1 MRRSLA
7 ITLPVIGVF
16 LLVLMGCGTGGA
28 ASDTDVLI
36 SLTDEVVVPAYESV
50 AQDVVQL
57 DRDAVALCNA
67 PSTSSLEVAR
77 QSWRKARASWMKSEA
92 MWFGPVMDRRSVGL
106 LDWSPTDVEGID
118 RMLAEGRALTAV
130 EVREVVASNLRGFGA
145 IEYLLFDSDALA
157 ENNGS
162 GLHCSYLTALTAVA
176 KEETGAILSEW
187 LNRTDRQPAYKD
199 YFTDR
204 ASLSILPSAAVSEVV
219 RTQVFLIREI
229 VDMRLASALGLRG
242 DAPDL
247 SMLPG
252 TAANNSLDDLRNNI
266 LGMQAIYVGSGEQPL
281 AISDLVRPLSEDA
294 DQRLRDQFDAAIA
307 TIDAVPGPL
316 PTAMQERPD
325 LVRNVHDSLQKVQV
339 TISTEV
345 VSLLGVSVGFTD
357 TDGDSQ
363 R

>member
-7 ITLPVIGVF
+7 IALSAMGAL
-16 LLVLMGCGTGGA
+16 LLVLMGCGAGGGA
-28 ASDTDVLI
+28 SDKDVLI

-50 AQDVVQL
+50 AQDVAQL
-57 DRDAVALCNA
+57 DRDVVALCNA
-67 PSTSSLEVAR
+67 PSASSLEVAR

-92 MWFGPVMDRRSVGL
+92 MWFGPIMDRRSLGL

-118 RMLAEGRALTAV
+118 RMLAEGRDLTAF

-145 IEYLLFDSDALA
+145 IEYLLFDSDVLA
-157 ENNGS
+157 DHNGS
-162 GLHCSYLTALTAVA
+162 GFHCSYLTALTAVA
-176 KEETGAILSEW
+176 REETGSILSDW
-187 LNRTDRQPAYKD
+187 LNGTDRQPAYKD

-204 ASLSILPSAAVSEVV
+204 ASLSILPSAAVSDVV

-252 TAANNSLDDLRNNI
+252 TAADNSLDDLRNNI
-266 LGMQAIYVGSGEQPL
+266 LGMQAMYEGRGEQPL
-281 AISDLVRPLSEDA
+281 AISDLVRPLSEDT
-294 DQRLRDQFDAAIA
+294 DQRLRDQFDATIAAI
-307 TIDAVPGPL
+307 DGVPSPL
-316 PTAMQERPD
+316 PIAMQERPD
-325 LVRNVHDSLQKVQV
+325 LVRNVYDSLQNVQV
-339 TISTEV
+339 TISTEM